1 LLLLKKGQK
10 KSHSWSGS
18 KGSSFQVD
26 SGQGPLLEKRSGE
39 DDPQRKRCNFIDL
52 STLGAVDYGQA
63 SQAREIDSG
72 YASHRFWYYPTLLNE
87 ADKNKSGRL
96 LHRNGATHA

>member
-1 LLLLKKGQK
+1 MEWLKGKFVAGRQRTGAAVGK
-10 KSHSWSGS
+10 E
-18 KGSSFQVD
+18 VRRR
-26 SGQGPLLEKRSGE
+26 RSAAKTL
-39 DDPQRKRCNFIDL
+39 QFIDL
-52 STLGAVDYGQA
+52 SALGAVDYEQA

-72 YASHRFWYYPTLLNE
+72 YASHRFCYNPTLLNE